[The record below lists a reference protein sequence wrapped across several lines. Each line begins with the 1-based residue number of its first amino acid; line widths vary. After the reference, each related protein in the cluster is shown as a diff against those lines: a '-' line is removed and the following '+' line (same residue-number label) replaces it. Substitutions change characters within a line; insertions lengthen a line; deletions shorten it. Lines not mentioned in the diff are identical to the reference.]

1 MTEIHNEQFIDEL
14 DFDDTTNECTDLD
27 NKWLDDIEKDNI
39 DYAKFYKDDI
49 YDIKVMFV
57 YVDSNNAIYHV
68 SSEHLEMET
77 KNTISQKEII
87 SIVNDKKK
95 VNRKN
100 YRVFK
105 CYLYNL
111 DIDTDDLHKF
121 IANKYVEDSHS
132 LFFRPVDLAFDVKIN
147 PTIAQFHT
155 LNTLYLF
162 MREKPTDT
170 NNSGSNRKNVTKKVK
185 RVTFHPDLKH
195 TRRRHIK

>member
-1 MTEIHNEQFIDEL
+1 MTEIHNAQFIDEL
-14 DFDDTTNECTDLD
+14 DFDDTSIDCADLD

-68 SSEHLEMET
+68 SSEHLELET
-77 KNTISQKEII
+77 KNTVLQKEIV

-95 VNRKN
+95 VNKKN

-111 DIDTDDLHKF
+111 DIDPDDLHKF
-121 IANKYVEDSHS
+121 IANKYVEDNHSS
-132 LFFRPVDLAFDVKIN
+132 LFSP
-147 PTIAQFHT
+147 
-155 LNTLYLF
+155 
-162 MREKPTDT
+162 
-170 NNSGSNRKNVTKKVK
+170 S
-185 RVTFHPDLKH
+185 
-195 TRRRHIK
+195 

>member
-14 DFDDTTNECTDLD
+14 DFEDTSIDCTDLD

-77 KNTISQKEII
+77 KNIISQKEII

-95 VNRKN
+95 LTEKTTE
-100 YRVFK
+100 
-105 CYLYNL
+105 YLNV
-111 DIDTDDLHKF
+111 IF
-121 IANKYVEDSHS
+121 II
-132 LFFRPVDLAFDVKIN
+132 LILTLMI
-147 PTIAQFHT
+147 HT
-155 LNTLYLF
+155 GL
-162 MREKPTDT
+162 
-170 NNSGSNRKNVTKKVK
+170 
-185 RVTFHPDLKH
+185 
-195 TRRRHIK
+195 

>member
-1 MTEIHNEQFIDEL
+1 MTEIRNAPFIDEL
-14 DFDDTTNECTDLD
+14 DLDDTSNDCTDLD

-49 YDIKVMFV
+49 YDMKVVFV
-57 YVDSNNAIYHV
+57 YVDSDNAIYHV
-68 SSEHLEMET
+68 SSEHIEMET

-87 SIVNDKKK
+87 TIVNDKKK
-95 VNRKN
+95 VNKKN

-111 DIDTDDLHKF
+111 DIDPDDLHKF
-121 IANKYVEDSHS
+121 ISNKYNEDSYS
-132 LFFRPVDLAFDVKIN
+132 PFFIPIDLAFDVKIN

-162 MREKPTDT
+162 MKEKPSDIINSDT
-170 NNSGSNRKNVTKKVK
+170 NKKNVTKKVK

>member
-1 MTEIHNEQFIDEL
+1 MTEIHNAQFIDDL
-14 DFDDTTNECTDLD
+14 DFDDTSIDCADLD

-68 SSEHLEMET
+68 SSEHLELET
-77 KNTISQKEII
+77 KNTILQKEIV

-95 VNRKN
+95 MNKKN

-111 DIDTDDLHKF
+111 DIDPDDLHKF
-121 IANKYVEDSHS
+121 IANKYVEDNHS

-162 MREKPTDT
+162 MREKPSDKVSSDT
-170 NNSGSNRKNVTKKVK
+170 GKRNTTKKVK
-185 RVTFHPDLKH
+185 RVTFQPDLKH
-195 TRRRHIK
+195 TRRRYAN